1 MNAVVSSAEMEP
13 IRVRLRP
20 ILDMNDDEFF
30 AFCQLNRELRLE
42 RTAEG
47 DLVIM
52 APAGG
57 ETGNR
62 NALITT
68 LFTTWALQDG
78 TGVSFDSSTGFI
90 LPNGATRSPD
100 TAWVKRSRLAA
111 LTQEQKKKF
120 LPLCPDFVIE
130 LRSASDSLKTIQEKM
145 QEYLANG
152 ARLGW
157 LLDPFDRRVYVYRPG
172 VVVEC
177 LENLTSISGDPELPG
192 FMFDL
197 THIWEENF

>member
-1 MNAVVSSAEMEP
+1 MNAAVSSPEVEP
-13 IRVRLRP
+13 IRVHLRP

-62 NALITT
+62 NARLNAFLTM
-68 LFTTWALQDG
+68 WALGDG
-78 TGVSFDSSTGFI
+78 SGEPFDSSTGFI

-100 TAWVKRSRLAA
+100 TAWVKRDRLAA
-111 LTQEQKKKF
+111 LTQVQKKKF
-120 LPLCPDFVIE
+120 LPLCPDFVME
-130 LRSASDSLKTIQEKM
+130 LRSPSDSLKVIQEKM
-145 QEYLANG
+145 EEYMVNG
-152 ARLGW
+152 TRLGW
-157 LLDPFDRRVYVYRPG
+157 LFDPLDHRIYIYRPG
-172 VVVEC
+172 VAVEY
-177 LENLTSISGDPELPG
+177 LEDPTLISGDPELPG
-192 FMFDL
+192 FMLDL
-197 THIWEENF
+197 ANIWGKDF

>member
-1 MNAVVSSAEMEP
+1 M
-13 IRVRLRP
+13 RP
-20 ILDMNDDEFF
+20 ILDMTDDEFF
-30 AFCQLNRELRLE
+30 DFCQLNRDLRLE

-57 ETGNR
+57 ETGSR

-78 TGVSFDSSTGFI
+78 TGVAFDSSTGFI
-90 LPNGATRSPD
+90 LSNGATRSPD
-100 TAWVKRSRLAA
+100 TAWVKRERLAT

-130 LRSASDSLKTIQEKM
+130 LRSPSDSLKTIQEKM

-157 LLDPFDRRVYVYRPG
+157 LLDPLDHRVYVYRPG
-172 VVVEC
+172 VAVEC
-177 LENLTSISGDPELPG
+177 LEGPSTVSGSPELPG
-192 FMFDL
+192 FVFDL
-197 THIWEENF
+197 TRIWEENF

>member
-1 MNAVVSSAEMEP
+1 MAAGVSSPEIEP
-13 IRVRLRP
+13 IRVHLRP

-30 AFCQLNRELRLE
+30 EFCQLNRELRLE

-62 NALITT
+62 NALITA

-78 TGVSFDSSTGFI
+78 TGVPFDSSTGFI
-90 LPNGATRSPD
+90 LPNGATRAPD

-111 LTQEQKKKF
+111 LTPEQKTKF

-130 LRSASDSLKTIQEKM
+130 LRSPSDSLKVIQDKM
-145 QEYLANG
+145 DEYMANG

-157 LLDPFDRRVYVYRPG
+157 LFDPLDRRVYVYRPG
-172 VVVEC
+172 AAVEC
-177 LENLTSISGDPELPG
+177 LENPSTIAGNPELPG
-192 FMFDL
+192 FIFDL
-197 THIWEENF
+197 TRIWEKNF

>member
-13 IRVRLRP
+13 IRVHLRP
-20 ILDMNDDEFF
+20 IFDMNDDEFF
-30 AFCQLNRELRLE
+30 AFCQLNRDLRLE

-47 DLVIM
+47 DLVIK

-68 LFTTWALQDG
+68 LSTTWALQDG

-100 TAWVKRSRLAA
+100 TAWVKRSRLAT

-130 LRSASDSLKTIQEKM
+130 LRSASDSLKTIQEKV

-152 ARLGW
+152 TRLGW
-157 LLDPFDRRVYVYRPG
+157 LVDPLDRRVYVYCPG

-177 LENLTSISGDPELPG
+177 LENPTSISGDPELPG

-197 THIWEENF
+197 TRIWEENF